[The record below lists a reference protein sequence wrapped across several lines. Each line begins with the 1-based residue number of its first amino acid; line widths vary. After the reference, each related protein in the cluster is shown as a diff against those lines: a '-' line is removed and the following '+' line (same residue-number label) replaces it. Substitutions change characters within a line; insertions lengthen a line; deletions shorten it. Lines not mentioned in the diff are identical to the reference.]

1 MPRHKFVL
9 NDETKVNQFGFRV
22 KNSGL
27 DLARLKANPVV
38 LDGHINS
45 NWAVIGRLEDFSY
58 EGPLLT
64 AYVVFDEEDPRAKE
78 IAGKVERGF
87 LRGCSLGL
95 DPFNMSNFVEAPDG
109 VYDLIKSE
117 ALELSIVAIPNN
129 ANALNVKLYAATENN
144 IRELLSNEV
153 SEILLSAGEISK
165 FINHN
170 TMKKILLTLN
180 AVQALGLPGN
190 TLEHEENLVN
200 EKIVNLKSELDK
212 SNEMIEGFK
221 QLEAD
226 KRAKLSADT
235 VDADIKAGKIDAT
248 KREEYI
254 KLHSEFPDL
263 YKSTVALLPSKT
275 NLSGKVVPAAALE
288 IKTLDEF
295 QKLDLNAQLEFKTT
309 QPEQYKAL
317 FK

>member
-170 TMKKILLTLN
+170 TMKKILLTLS

-190 TLEHEENLVN
+190 TLEHEESLVN

-212 SNEMIEGFK
+212 ANEKIEGFQ

-275 NLSGKVVPAAALE
+275 NLSGKLVPPAAFE
-288 IKTLDEF
+288 IKTLDDF

>member
-1 MPRHKFVL
+1 MSRHKFVL
-9 NDETKVNQFGFRV
+9 NDETKINQFGFRV

-27 DLARLKANPVV
+27 DLTRLKANPVV

-45 NWAVIGRLEDFSY
+45 NWAVIGRLEDFNF
-58 EGPLLT
+58 EGSLLT
-64 AYVVFDEEDPRAKE
+64 AYVVFDEEDARAKE

-95 DPFNMSNFVEAPDG
+95 DPYNMSNFVEAPDG
-109 VYDLIKSE
+109 VYELIKSE

-170 TMKKILLTLN
+170 TMKKILLTLS

-200 EKIVNLKSELDK
+200 EAIIKLKSDLDAANQK
-212 SNEMIEGFK
+212 VEGFK
-221 QLEAD
+221 QLEAE
-226 KRAKLSADT
+226 KKAKLSADT

-248 KREEYI
+248 KRADFI

-263 YKSTVALLPSKT
+263 YKSTVTEKPVKT
-275 NLSGKVVPAAALE
+275 NLAGQVAGAGLVE
-288 IKTLDEF
+288 VKTLDDF
-295 QKLDLNAQLEFKTT
+295 QKLDLEAQLEFKNS
-309 QPEQYKAL
+309 QPEAYTAL